1 MTNITKT
8 VKSASLRTAVLAV
21 AAIGLAACNMA
32 TGDNYPG
39 IGSRVA
45 NFENIT
51 TVREYRQCNND
62 AMVVD
67 QSARSENA
75 PARYIKSA
83 QLIAKCE
90 AGLGER
96 ASLVSVEER
105 MRNYALGVQNHFK
118 GGDVVQARTN
128 LEKFKSAFADKDL
141 YYADGSSFVDT
152 MEILLGL
159 RDYTALGEFSVAN
172 VNSVVKSEL
181 RRVRYWKTN

>member
-1 MTNITKT
+1 MTN
-8 VKSASLRTAVLAV
+8 VPESLKSASRRSALMAV
-21 AAIGLAACNMA
+21 AAVGLAACNFA
-32 TGDNYPG
+32 TADIYPA

-51 TVREYRQCNND
+51 AVREYRQCNAD
-62 AMVVD
+62 ALEVD
-67 QSARSENA
+67 HSARQENA

-96 ASLVSVEER
+96 ASLVPVEER
-105 MRNYALGVQNHFK
+105 MRNYALGVLNHFK
-118 GGDVVQARTN
+118 GGDVVQARAN
-128 LEKFKSAFADKDL
+128 LEKFKTTFADQDL

-172 VNSVVKSEL
+172 VNSKVKSEL

>member
-1 MTNITKT
+1 MTNVTKSF
-8 VKSASLRTAVLAV
+8 KSATRRTAFLAV
-21 AAIGLAACNMA
+21 AAIGLAACNIT
-32 TGDNYPG
+32 TGDLYPA
-39 IGSRVA
+39 IGSRVET
-45 NFENIT
+45 FENIT
-51 TVREYRQCNND
+51 AVREYRQCNND

-67 QSARSENA
+67 QSARQENA
-75 PARYIKSA
+75 PARYVKSA

-96 ASLVSVEER
+96 ASLVPVEER

-118 GGDVVQARTN
+118 GGDVVQARGN
-128 LEKFKSAFADKDL
+128 LEKFKTTFADKDL

>member
-1 MTNITKT
+1 MTNVTKSF
-8 VKSASLRTAVLAV
+8 KSATPRTAFLAV
-21 AAIGLAACNMA
+21 AAIGLAACNIT
-32 TGDNYPG
+32 TGDLYPA
-39 IGSRVA
+39 IGGRVET
-45 NFENIT
+45 FENIT
-51 TVREYRQCNND
+51 AVREYRQCNND

-67 QSARSENA
+67 QSARQENA
-75 PARYIKSA
+75 PARYAKSA

-96 ASLVSVEER
+96 ASLVPVEER

-118 GGDVVQARTN
+118 GGDVVQARAN
-128 LEKFKSAFADKDL
+128 LEKFKSTFADKDL

>member
-1 MTNITKT
+1 MTKVTKSL
-8 VKSASLRTAVLAV
+8 KSATRRTAILAV
-21 AAIGLAACNMA
+21 AAVGLAACNIT
-32 TGDNYPG
+32 TGDLYPA

-51 TVREYRQCNND
+51 AVREYRQCTND

-67 QSARSENA
+67 QSARQENA
-75 PARYIKSA
+75 PARYTKSA

-96 ASLVSVEER
+96 ASLVPVEER

-118 GGDVVQARTN
+118 GGDVVQARAN
-128 LEKFKSAFADKDL
+128 LEKFKATFADKDL

-172 VNSVVKSEL
+172 VNSMVKAEL

>member
-1 MTNITKT
+1 MTKVTKSL
-8 VKSASLRTAVLAV
+8 KSATRRTAILAV
-21 AAIGLAACNMA
+21 AAVGLAACNIT
-32 TGDNYPG
+32 TGDLYPA

-51 TVREYRQCNND
+51 AVREYRQCTND

-67 QSARSENA
+67 QSARQENA
-75 PARYIKSA
+75 PARYTKSA

-96 ASLVSVEER
+96 ASLVPVEER
-105 MRNYALGVQNHFK
+105 MRNYALDVQNHFK
-118 GGDVVQARTN
+118 GGDVVQARAN
-128 LEKFKSAFADKDL
+128 LEKFKATFADKDL

-172 VNSVVKSEL
+172 VNSVVKAEL